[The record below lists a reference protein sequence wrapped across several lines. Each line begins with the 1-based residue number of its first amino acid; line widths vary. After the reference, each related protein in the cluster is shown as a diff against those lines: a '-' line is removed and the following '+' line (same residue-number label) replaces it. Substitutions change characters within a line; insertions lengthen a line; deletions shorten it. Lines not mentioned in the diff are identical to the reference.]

1 MRIVK
6 DKEVNTGEVLF
17 NLNRSNPIAVQVL
30 SGLPNEDKNNNTI
43 NSEEPNFFRY
53 LSALSQDAQALPK
66 LRYQA
71 GQLVFYYYDKPQFVR
86 LLHNYTQET
95 GATGDF
101 WYNVVNRFMLS
112 DGSLNGWSEFWN
124 GLVGGAKAW
133 NVDRGAKKIK
143 GLEQELARAQ
153 AAGDSA
159 AAAKIQAKLDQQ
171 ITRQHRREAN
181 FQNTIA
187 KTSEEKR
194 SQIMGKYGFDNSF
207 FTNHNNQYQA
217 LQSRKTT
224 NTNLLNSPLN
234 MLNNNNYSTMADKPV
249 VSANAAT
256 SSIDYSNLAS
266 GLLNATGMIT
276 SAILQNKAQS
286 KSLSPTLPNSSLSQ
300 FANTLSNPSTNSLI
314 PSTGNQVLDA
324 ALTNTSR
331 VAQAAVP
338 LMAPTKPTTHPV
350 NPTTPT
356 QPMPAM
362 PSPTKAGFNT
372 KKMMMIGGGVVAL
385 GALFYLLNKRKSK
398 NAGLAGLDSEN
409 PLPTGKYK
417 ILPVI

>member
-30 SGLPNEDKNNNTI
+30 SGLPNPDNNTI
-43 NSEEPNFFRY
+43 NSNEPNFFRY

-143 GLEQELARAQ
+143 GLQQELATAQ

-207 FTNHNNQYQA
+207 FTNHNRQYQA
-217 LQSRKTT
+217 LQSRIAT
-224 NTNLLNSPLN
+224 NTNALNNPLN
-234 MLNNNNYSTMADKPV
+234 MLNNNNYSTMADKP
-249 VSANAAT
+249 ST
-256 SSIDYSNLAS
+256 SENNPAGSIDYSNLTS

-300 FANTLSNPSTNSLI
+300 FASTLANPATL

-324 ALTNTSR
+324 ALTNASR

-338 LMAPTKPTTHPV
+338 LMAPPNPNTHPV

>member
-17 NLNRSNPIAVQVL
+17 NLNRSNPIAVQIL
-30 SGLPNEDKNNNTI
+30 SGLPSDNNNTI

-153 AAGDSA
+153 AAVPLIAPPTTNQPVA
-159 AAAKIQAKLDQQ
+159 AA
-171 ITRQHRREAN
+171 T
-181 FQNTIA
+181 
-187 KTSEEKR
+187 
-194 SQIMGKYGFDNSF
+194 
-207 FTNHNNQYQA
+207 
-217 LQSRKTT
+217 
-224 NTNLLNSPLN
+224 
-234 MLNNNNYSTMADKPV
+234 
-249 VSANAAT
+249 
-256 SSIDYSNLAS
+256 
-266 GLLNATGMIT
+266 
-276 SAILQNKAQS
+276 
-286 KSLSPTLPNSSLSQ
+286 
-300 FANTLSNPSTNSLI
+300 
-314 PSTGNQVLDA
+314 
-324 ALTNTSR
+324 
-331 VAQAAVP
+331 
-338 LMAPTKPTTHPV
+338 
-350 NPTTPT
+350 T
-356 QPMPAM
+356 QPQNQPV
-362 PSPTKAGFNT
+362 PTMHSTVKAGFNT
-372 KKMMMIGGGVVAL
+372 QKLLMIGGGAVAL

-398 NAGLAGLDSEN
+398 NAGLDEASPAE
-409 PLPTGKYK
+409 KYQV
-417 ILPVI
+417 LPVI